1 MIGIIFIIILIFGA
15 VVGYQ
20 FYESWLTESMSGEI
34 NAKQKYDESDKE
46 YEERVDKAKTELKEM
61 LKWSKIY
68 GTIGVLLVSLVVL
81 AINTIRIV
89 PTGEVGVKTTFGVVS
104 GRANEGFNLIA
115 PWEQIVPMN
124 TKIQKQ
130 SFTDL
135 SASTKDA
142 QSISNINIDVNYK
155 LNPEKAEEIFA
166 TVGEKYQETLIA
178 PLLTQNIKDRLAL
191 YNAESLV
198 TERNSI
204 VDGITTQ
211 LQENLSGYGID
222 VVAVS
227 LVNYDFSPDF
237 NSALERKAV
246 AAKEIETAKNNQEKA
261 KVEAETNK
269 IKTQQLTEA
278 VLMEKLIDAI
288 RNGSGTYIIDTSN
301 LSISVRP

>member
-15 VVGYQ
+15 VAGYQ
-20 FYESWLTESMSGEI
+20 FYKSWLTESMSGEI
-34 NAKQKYDESDKE
+34 NDKKNYSESDEAYKE
-46 YEERVDKAKTELKEM
+46 RIDKAKAELKEM

-68 GTIGVLLVSLVVL
+68 GSIGVLLVSLVVL

-89 PTGEVGVKTTFGVVS
+89 PTGEVGVKTSFGVVS

-130 SFTDL
+130 SFTEL

-142 QSISNINIDVNYK
+142 QSISNINIDVNYR
-155 LNPEKAEEIFA
+155 LIPEKAEEVFS
-166 TVGEKYQETLIA
+166 TVGEGYNDTLIS
-178 PLLTQNIKDRLAL
+178 PLLTQFIKDRLAL

-198 TERNSI
+198 TERNKI
-204 VDGITTQ
+204 VDDITEQ
-211 LQENLSGYGID
+211 LKTNLQDYGIE

-237 NSALERKAV
+237 NAALERKAV
-246 AAKEIETAKNNQEKA
+246 AQKEIETAKNTPEKA
-261 KVEAETNK
+261 KVEAETNR
-269 IKTQQLTEA
+269 IKSAQLTEP

-288 RNGSGTYIIDTSN
+288 RNGNGTYIIDTSN
-301 LSISVRP
+301 LSISVK

>member
-15 VVGYQ
+15 IVGYQ
-20 FYESWLTESMSGEI
+20 FYKSWLTESMSSEI
-34 NAKQKYDESDKE
+34 NDKQNYGESDKE
-46 YEERVDKAKTELKEM
+46 YKERIDKAKTELKEM

-68 GTIGVLLVSLVVL
+68 GGLGVLLVSLIVL

-89 PTGEVGVKTTFGVVS
+89 PTGEVGVKTSFGVVS
-104 GRANEGFNLIA
+104 GRANEGFNFIA

-130 SFTDL
+130 SFTEL

-142 QSISNINIDVNYK
+142 QSISNISIDVNYK

-261 KVEAETNK
+261 KVEAETNR
-269 IKTQQLTEA
+269 IKTEQLTEA

-288 RNGSGTYIIDTSN
+288 RNGNGTYVIDTSN
-301 LSISVRP
+301 ISIGVK

>member
-1 MIGIIFIIILIFGA
+1 MTLIGSVIGYKLFKEWLIEENNLKKPKGDYESKEEYDRRIKDGQKVVKTFLKRTKAIGIPIIL
-15 VVGYQ
+15 
-20 FYESWLTESMSGEI
+20 
-34 NAKQKYDESDKE
+34 
-46 YEERVDKAKTELKEM
+46 
-61 LKWSKIY
+61 
-68 GTIGVLLVSLVVL
+68 L
-81 AINTIRIV
+81 AILIILGVNTVRIV
-89 PTGEVGVKTTFGVVS
+89 PTGEVGVKTSFGVVS
-104 GRANEGFNLIA
+104 GRANEGFNIIA

-130 SFTDL
+130 SFTEL

-155 LNPEKAEEIFA
+155 LNPEKAEEIFS
-166 TVGEKYQETLIA
+166 TVGEKYQDTLIA

-191 YNAESLV
+191 YDAENLV
-198 TERNSI
+198 TERNKI
-204 VDGITTQ
+204 VEDITEQ
-211 LQENLSGYGID
+211 LQKNLSGYGIN

-261 KVEAETNK
+261 RVEAETNR
-269 IKTQQLTEA
+269 IKTEQLTDS

-288 RNGSGTYIIDTSN
+288 KNGNGTYIIDTSN
-301 LSISVRP
+301 LSISVR

>member
-15 VVGYQ
+15 IVGYQ
-20 FYESWLTESMSGEI
+20 FYKSWLTESMSGEI
-34 NAKQKYDESDKE
+34 NDKKNYSESDEAYKE
-46 YEERVDKAKTELKEM
+46 RIDKAKAELKEM

-68 GTIGVLLVSLVVL
+68 GSIGVLLVSLVVL
-81 AINTIRIV
+81 PINTIRIV
-89 PTGEVGVKTTFGVVS
+89 PTGEVGVKTSFGVVS
-104 GRANEGFNLIA
+104 GRANEGFNIIA

-130 SFTDL
+130 SFTEL

-142 QSISNINIDVNYK
+142 QSISNISIDVNYK

-198 TERNSI
+198 TERNNI

-261 KVEAETNK
+261 KVEAETNR
-269 IKTQQLTEA
+269 IKTEQLTEA

-288 RNGSGTYIIDTSN
+288 RNGNGTYVIDTSN
-301 LSISVRP
+301 LSISVR

>member
-1 MIGIIFIIILIFGA
+1 MLGIIFIIILIFGA

-20 FYESWLTESMSGEI
+20 FYKSWLTELMSGEI
-34 NAKQKYDESDKE
+34 NDRQHYDESDKE
-46 YEERVDKAKTELKEM
+46 YKERIDKAETELKEK

-68 GTIGVLLVSLVVL
+68 GSIGVLLVSLVVL

-89 PTGEVGVKTTFGVVS
+89 PTGEVGVKTAFGVVS

-115 PWEQIVPMN
+115 PWEGIVSMN

-130 SFTDL
+130 SFTEL

-155 LNPEKAEEIFA
+155 LNPEKAEEIYA

-261 KVEAETNK
+261 KVEAETNR
-269 IKTQQLTEA
+269 IKTEQLTDA

-288 RNGSGTYIIDTSN
+288 KNGNGTYVIDTSN
-301 LSISVRP
+301 LSISVK

>member
-15 VVGYQ
+15 VVAYQ
-20 FYESWLTESMSGEI
+20 FYKGWLTESMSG
-34 NAKQKYDESDKE
+34 KQKYDESDKE
-46 YEERVDKAKTELKEM
+46 YKERIDKAKTELKEM
-61 LKWSKIY
+61 LKWAKIY
-68 GTIGVLLVSLVVL
+68 GSLGVFLVSLVVL

-89 PTGEVGVKTTFGVVS
+89 PTGEVGVKTSFGVVS

-115 PWEQIVPMN
+115 PWEQIVSMN

-130 SFTDL
+130 SFTEL

-142 QSISNINIDVNYK
+142 QSISNISIDVNYK
-155 LNPEKAEEIFA
+155 LNPEKAEEIYA
-166 TVGEKYQETLIA
+166 TVGENYQTTLIS

-191 YNAESLV
+191 YNAENLV
-198 TERNSI
+198 TERNKI
-204 VDGITTQ
+204 VDDITTQ

-246 AAKEIETAKNNQEKA
+246 AAKEIETARNNQEKA
-261 KVEAETNK
+261 KVEAETNR
-269 IKTQQLTEA
+269 IKTEQLTEA

-288 RNGSGTYIIDTSN
+288 RNGNGTYVIDTSN
-301 LSISVRP
+301 LSISVR

>member
-1 MIGIIFIIILIFGA
+1 MVGTIIVILLILGSI
-15 VVGYQ
+15 VGYQ
-20 FYESWLTESMSGEI
+20 AYKKWLIKEYGGDI
-34 NAKQKYDESDKE
+34 NSKQRYDESDKE
-46 YEERVDKAKTELKEM
+46 YKERIDKAKTELKEM
-61 LKWSKIY
+61 IKWSKIY
-68 GTIGVLLVSLVVL
+68 GSIGVLLISLVIL

-89 PTGEVGVKTTFGVVS
+89 PTGEVGVKTAFGVVS
-104 GRANEGFNLIA
+104 GRANEGFNLIF
-115 PWEQIVPMN
+115 PWEEIISMN

-130 SFTDL
+130 SFTEL

-204 VDGITTQ
+204 VDGITAQ

-261 KVEAETNK
+261 KVEAETNR
-269 IKTQQLTEA
+269 IKTQQLTDA

-288 RNGSGTYIIDTSN
+288 KNGNGTYVIDTSN
-301 LSISVRP
+301 LSISVK

>member
-15 VVGYQ
+15 IVGYQ
-20 FYESWLTESMSGEI
+20 FYKSWLTKSMSGEI
-34 NAKQKYDESDKE
+34 NDRQNYDESDKE
-46 YEERVDKAKTELKEM
+46 YKERIDKAKTELKET

-68 GTIGVLLVSLVVL
+68 GGLGVLLVSLIVL

-89 PTGEVGVKTTFGVVS
+89 PTGEVGVKTSFGVVS

-130 SFTDL
+130 SFTEL

-166 TVGEKYQETLIA
+166 TVGENYQETLIA

-198 TERNSI
+198 TERNNI

-211 LQENLSGYGID
+211 LQENLSDYGID

-261 KVEAETNK
+261 KVEAETNR
-269 IKTQQLTEA
+269 IKTEQLTDA

-288 RNGSGTYIIDTSN
+288 RNGTGTYVIDTSN
-301 LSISVRP
+301 LSISVK

>member
-20 FYESWLTESMSGEI
+20 FYKNWLTESMSGEI
-34 NAKQKYDESDKE
+34 NDKQNYDESDKE
-46 YEERVDKAKTELKEM
+46 YKERIDKAKTELKEM

-68 GTIGVLLVSLVVL
+68 GSLGVLLVSLVIL

-301 LSISVRP
+301 LSISVR